1 MSAENQLNHQTARL
15 VIPHEKYINSFL
27 EAQNEFLAEPKRI
40 LSDHADFFPEKET
53 VDQFINRITGY
64 AQGLNL
70 PQEDW
75 VPETILWLIDNE
87 TFIGKVSIR
96 HRLTEYLRQFGGNIG
111 YEIRPTKRKM
121 GYGSL
126 ILKLG
131 LIEAK
136 KLGIS
141 DVLITCNA
149 TNMGSKRIIEK
160 NGGEFLGEQFSESE
174 KELKRRY
181 SIKT

>member
-1 MSAENQLNHQTARL
+1 MQDHPTAQLVTPN
-15 VIPHEKYINSFL
+15 EKYMASFI

-40 LSDHADFFPEKET
+40 LSDHADFFPEKES
-53 VDQFINRITGY
+53 VEQFINRITGY

-75 VPETILWLIDNE
+75 VPETILWLIEDD
-87 TFIGKVSIR
+87 TFIGKISIR

-111 YEIRPTKRKM
+111 YEIRPAKRKM

-160 NGGEFLGEQFSESE
+160 NGGEFLGELFLESESQ
-174 KELKRRY
+174 LKRRY